1 MHEEDVGRLEIYY
14 MDYGCR
20 NHAVKRGSKKL

>member
-14 MDYGCR
+14 MDYGGR
-20 NHAVKRGSKKL
+20 NHAVKRGPKKL